1 MRKKNI
7 SLASIAVVLMCIK
20 YISEQ
25 STVIPYSALIDNIII
40 GVYIIVSL
48 LLLIKSKYSITSLIT
63 IFIVTIIILYS
74 SIVTKNNAMLITFI
88 FWISF
93 RNIELNKIVNIMFQT
108 YIAVVAVHLGLTFFQ
123 SILGNIELGEIVSG
137 KFRYSF
143 GFNHPNSFAA
153 VVLSIGIMYLW
164 INYEKLKVKHYLMVL
179 VLNMITFLF
188 AKSRTSFL
196 CAVLC
201 VFLVMKSKKESMLF
215 EKAMQKVTSFL
226 FPILCVINFICAK
239 QYLNGNSLVRA
250 LDILLTGRIRLIS
263 YALNRSGISLF
274 GKEIDYIGAIGY
286 QQVWD
291 MSIFTFDSLYSLLL
305 VNIGVVYIAL
315 FSILFY
321 KIATKNSIK
330 ENVFLIMWMLYGI
343 TEVTALNGFALFPIF
358 ILKKMFVNNK
368 SVKKE
373 NSLTMN

>member
-123 SILGNIELGEIVSG
+123 SIL
-137 KFRYSF
+137 Y
-143 GFNHPNSFAA
+143 NH
-153 VVLSIGIMYLW
+153 
-164 INYEKLKVKHYLMVL
+164 
-179 VLNMITFLF
+179 
-188 AKSRTSFL
+188 
-196 CAVLC
+196 
-201 VFLVMKSKKESMLF
+201 
-215 EKAMQKVTSFL
+215 Q
-226 FPILCVINFICAK
+226 ILYF
-239 QYLNGNSLVRA
+239 S
-250 LDILLTGRIRLIS
+250 T
-263 YALNRSGISLF
+263 
-274 GKEIDYIGAIGY
+274 
-286 QQVWD
+286 
-291 MSIFTFDSLYSLLL
+291 SLYCL
-305 VNIGVVYIAL
+305 N
-315 FSILFY
+315 
-321 KIATKNSIK
+321 T
-330 ENVFLIMWMLYGI
+330 
-343 TEVTALNGFALFPIF
+343 TE
-358 ILKKMFVNNK
+358 
-368 SVKKE
+368 
-373 NSLTMN
+373 